1 MLLLDT
7 HVLLW
12 IFSDSGKLS
21 ETARSAIETNDLCV
35 SIASLWEIGIKSSL
49 KKEEKRLNLHK
60 SFAEIA
66 GMCESQGIDILPIT
80 VEACERIRSLP
91 HVHEDPFD
99 RMIMAQAILE
109 GMTLVTKDENIW
121 KYSEVDKLW

>member
-21 ETARSAIETNDLCV
+21 SNAKSAIENNELCV
-35 SIASLWEIGIKSSL
+35 SIASLWEISIKSSL
-49 KKEEKRLNLHK
+49 KKEEKRLNLPK

-66 GMCESQGIDILPIT
+66 RMCETQGIDILPIT
-80 VEACERIRSLP
+80 VEACERVRSLP

-99 RMIMAQAILE
+99 RMIMTQAILG

-121 KYSEVDKLW
+121 KYSEVDKIW